1 LSRLEARKSHALKD
15 AKYSSRFCPQCG
27 FPVPDW
33 LKACRVCGLA
43 VGRHTQGSS
52 DQP

>member
-15 AKYSSRFCPQCG
+15 AKYSSRLCPQCG

-33 LKACRVCGLA
+33 LRACRVCGFT
-43 VGRHTQGSS
+43 VGRHTQEI
-52 DQP
+52 